1 MRNESF
7 SRARAL
13 GLLAAGSVAGWADP
27 ARAQSTANIRVGWNP
42 TENAA
47 QAYYAASQG
56 FFSRAGLNVELFPF
70 PNSAAIS
77 QAVVAGALDVGAA
90 DMIQVASGV
99 NRGIPMGFFAGA
111 AIYSSAK
118 PTLVLC
124 VNKDGPIRKAT
135 DLEGETVAVIALN
148 SISSCSVL
156 EWLSQNGADVMKVK
170 IFEMPFPTML
180 PALQRGTIAAAL
192 FAEPFVARAKADS
205 RRLAATYD
213 SVAKTLYITSW
224 FATRDWVAKNPDLAK
239 RFTRAIY
246 DVARWANTH
255 QSDTA
260 PILSQLTHVDVDLIR
275 SMNRATY
282 ATTLDQR
289 LMQPVLDIAAK
300 YKVLDRRISASEL
313 VIALPA

>member
-1 MRNESF
+1 MKSSF

-13 GLLAAGSVAGWADP
+13 GLLAAGSAAGLP
-27 ARAQSTANIRVGWNP
+27 SLGRAQSSTPIRVAW
-42 TENAA
+42 TASENAA
-47 QAYYAASQG
+47 QPYYGVSQG
-56 FFSRAGLNVELFPF
+56 IFSRAGLNVELVQFN
-70 PNSAAIS
+70 NSAAS
-77 QAVVAGALDVGAA
+77 TQALVAGAIDVSAA

-99 NRGIPMGFFAGA
+99 SRGIPLGFFAGA

-124 VNKDGPIRKAT
+124 VNKDSSIRKAI

-156 EWLSQNGADVMKVK
+156 EWLSRNGADVSKVK

-205 RRLAATYD
+205 RPLAATYD
-213 SVAKTLYITSW
+213 SVGKTFYITSW
-224 FATRDWVAKNPDLAK
+224 FATRDWVKKNPEVSVRFAK
-239 RFTRAIY
+239 SLYEI
-246 DVARWANTH
+246 ARWANTH
-255 QSDTA
+255 PNDTA
-260 PILSQLTHVDVDLIR
+260 AILSQITHVEVDLIR
-275 SMNRATY
+275 SMNRATF
-282 ATTLDQR
+282 ATSLDQR

-300 YKVLDRRISASEL
+300 YKVLDRRMSAAEL
-313 VIALPA
+313 VVSLPA